1 MTNNN
6 KQLYLDFEAYERL
19 AEPHKRERASL
30 WRTAIGL
37 QDVDG
42 LKVSDYLKEA
52 AVKHIEGDITIDDV
66 RQQLKSYYV
75 NRTTHDNDD
84 AEKEE
89 ADRVA
94 ANIAKLLSEQ
104 SFSFTALEFLNIHR
118 HLFDGVFK
126 HAGEIRPYDISKKEW
141 VLQGDTVVYGRAAD
155 IMMALR
161 YDIQQEKDFCYKGLT
176 TDEIINHIVD
186 FVTLLWQNHPF
197 REGNTRTT
205 AVFVIKYLRSI
216 GFRANNDLFAE
227 NSWYFRNALVRAN
240 YRNPS
245 KGVEPN
251 KSFLVKF
258 FRNLMLGEQHE
269 LKNRYMLIGY
279 NDTDNTHTSTHTS
292 TRTSTN
298 NLKASLTENVKRLIL
313 AIGTDEKSVK
323 EMMEAVGLK
332 NRPNFLEYSLTPAI
346 SDGFVTMKYPSSPRH
361 PRQKYLLTVKGLAV
375 YDKMSSLALRQFSPA
390 FSKGVLLASKCSP
403 FAV

>member
-6 KQLYLDFEAYERL
+6 KQLYIDFEAYERL

-52 AVKHIEGDITIDDV
+52 AGKHIEGDITIDDV

-75 NRTTHDNDD
+75 NKTTHDNDD

-205 AVFVIKYLRSI
+205 AVFVIKYLRSS

-240 YRNPS
+240 YRNTS

-292 TRTSTN
+292 TRTSTSTSTN
-298 NLKASLTENVKRLIL
+298 NLKASLTENVKLLIL
-313 AIGTDEKSVK
+313 AIGTEEKSVK

-375 YDKMSSLALRQFSPA
+375 YDKMSS
-390 FSKGVLLASKCSP
+390 
-403 FAV
+403 

>member
-6 KQLYLDFEAYERL
+6 KQLYIDFEAYERL

-75 NRTTHDNDD
+75 NKTTHDNDD

-292 TRTSTN
+292 TRTSTSTSTN

-313 AIGTDEKSVK
+313 AIGTEEKSVK
-323 EMMEAVGLK
+323 EMMEAIGLK

-361 PRQKYLLTVKGLAV
+361 PRQKYLLTVEGLAV
-375 YDKMSSLALRQFSPA
+375 YDKMSS
-390 FSKGVLLASKCSP
+390 
-403 FAV
+403 